1 MNEILSRD
9 SFPNEH
15 HYALEKKRLET
26 IGDYSYGRFNGHEQE
41 RLGMHDEITAYIDT
55 WDGDY
60 LQEVEIMHS
69 DMDTEPLPKA
79 LSAYVII
86 SVAAAQEAHTLAN
99 TLEQYAHQEA
109 DSSTWSLLLYLNHVT
124 PTTPENDANIQAVER
139 IIEEFKETYPHLSV
153 RVARKTY
160 ENEAPPIGSIKGEAW
175 DLALYDVMKNDVDN
189 DDLIGIAHDADAAFI
204 SPNYISEMQR
214 AAKEN
219 PTVDIFTGYMNW
231 EKYGD
236 ADSKVNRIVR
246 YWEYIL
252 NLQQVTTGELNKSF
266 SPDLNSGIRFST
278 FAAARGFNK
287 HVKLAEVHDLQR
299 RIAAARKLGDAM
311 SHFHYIDS
319 ISLTT
324 NPRRLYEAINRG
336 IPPDFAWQSMPFST
350 GHDPIRNADNLTLA
364 NASVSYLDELKILIT
379 ADQLHLRHIEDA
391 SYLCE
396 MGRRALGLSMSA
408 LYDNKNPLL

>member
-1 MNEILSRD
+1 VR
-9 SFPNEH
+9 
-15 HYALEKKRLET
+15 
-26 IGDYSYGRFNGHEQE
+26 
-41 RLGMHDEITAYIDT
+41 TA
-55 WDGDY
+55 
-60 LQEVEIMHS
+60 H
-69 DMDTEPLPKA
+69 
-79 LSAYVII
+79 
-86 SVAAAQEAHTLAN
+86 
-99 TLEQYAHQEA
+99 
-109 DSSTWSLLLYLNHVT
+109 
-124 PTTPENDANIQAVER
+124 
-139 IIEEFKETYPHLSV
+139 
-153 RVARKTY
+153 KTY

-336 IPPDFAWQSMPFST
+336 IPPDFAWRAMPFST